1 MTVAEIFAKATT
13 ENKALTVEE
22 FNRIAQESKAKF
34 TDLAEGKYVDR
45 QKYLDELAAKD
56 TQIAGLN
63 DTITKRD
70 SDLQTLQTQLKD
82 AGTDAGKLEE
92 LTGSLAQL
100 QEKYTHDVENL
111 KGQLTHQAY
120 EFAVRDYAAKQK
132 FSSTAAQRDFVANM
146 IAKNLPMES
155 GVILG
160 ADDFMKVYA
169 KENKDAFY
177 QEAPKQPN
185 DNGQQTPPPQFSMS
199 TPGDKGGQGQKY
211 SLSELMQMK
220 NNNPNAVINFE

>member
-13 ENKALTVEE
+13 ENKSLTVEE

-63 DTITKRD
+63 ETITKRD
-70 SDLQTLQTQLKD
+70 TDLQTLQTQLKD

-120 EFAVRDYAAKQK
+120 EFAVRDFAAKQK

-177 QEAPKQPN
+177 QEQPKQN
-185 DNGQQTPPPQFSMS
+185 DNQQTPPPQFSMS

>member
-63 DTITKRD
+63 ETITKRD
-70 SDLQTLQTQLKD
+70 TDLQTLQTQLKD

-120 EFAVRDYAAKQK
+120 EFAVRDFAAKQK

-177 QEAPKQPN
+177 QEQPKQN
-185 DNGQQTPPPQFSMS
+185 DNQQTPPPQFSMS

>member
-63 DTITKRD
+63 ETITKRD
-70 SDLQTLQTQLKD
+70 TDLQTLQTQLKD

-120 EFAVRDYAAKQK
+120 EFAVRDFAAKQK

-177 QEAPKQPN
+177 QEQPKQN
-185 DNGQQTPPPQFSMS
+185 DNQQTPPPQFSMS

-220 NNNPNAVINFE
+220 NNNPNAIINFE

>member
-63 DTITKRD
+63 ETITKRD
-70 SDLQTLQTQLKD
+70 TDLQTLQTQLKD

-120 EFAVRDYAAKQK
+120 EFAVRDFAAKQK

-177 QEAPKQPN
+177 QDPPKN
-185 DNGQQTPPPQFSMS
+185 DPPVQTPPPQFSMS

-211 SLSELMQMK
+211 TLSELMQMK